1 MVYCLAMNVRDKVV
15 IVTGASAGI
24 GLATAKLLAK
34 QGAKVA
40 LAARSQEKLQELS
53 QELASSFAIPTDM
66 SDATSVG
73 RTVAAVHENYGRID
87 ALINNAARGLYG
99 IVEKV
104 EIASYRAI
112 WALNVEGPLIAMQK
126 VIPLMRAQGGGSI
139 VNISSMVSKN
149 YFPRIGAYASTK
161 YALNALS
168 LTARAELAPDHIIV
182 SVVYPG
188 LVETDFGKNA
198 IKFGEETRGMESRR
212 REHLPEP
219 DSPGHVASR
228 ILFALESGQAE
239 VFMHDA

>member
-1 MVYCLAMNVRDKVV
+1 
-15 IVTGASAGI
+15 
-24 GLATAKLLAK
+24 
-34 QGAKVA
+34 
-40 LAARSQEKLQELS
+40 
-53 QELASSFAIPTDM
+53 M

-126 VIPLMRAQGGGSI
+126 VIPLMRAQGGGSM
-139 VNISSMVSKN
+139 VDISSMVSKN

-188 LVETDFGKNA
+188 LVETDLGRTPSNLVKRRA
-198 IKFGEETRGMESRR
+198 GWSPADASTYRSPTRRGMSPRASSLRSVQAKQRFSCTMLDMRR
-212 REHLPEP
+212 
-219 DSPGHVASR
+219 SS
-228 ILFALESGQAE
+228 QAPLRRCAHGVVCITVCSARRTSE
-239 VFMHDA
+239 QDQNR

>member
-87 ALINNAARGLYG
+87 ALINNAGRGLYG
-99 IVEKV
+99 TVEKV
-104 EIASYRAI
+104 DVASYQAI

-126 VIPLMRAQGGGSI
+126 AIPLMRAQGGGSI

-149 YFPRIGAYASTK
+149 YFPRIGAYVSFPKIISGRIGGAVQPGSEWRQWRQIVGLLDEK
-161 YALNALS
+161 ARLSVMPSACALDCN
-168 LTARAELAPDHIIV
+168 TPHKWKELAADAP
-182 SVVYPG
+182 
-188 LVETDFGKNA
+188 
-198 IKFGEETRGMESRR
+198 RR
-212 REHLPEP
+212 K
-219 DSPGHVASR
+219 
-228 ILFALESGQAE
+228 
-239 VFMHDA
+239 